1 MIASSFL
8 LAATLAAP
16 SRAAVTADVTG
27 RALPT
32 LYALELIGTRGL
44 SFGRYFDASRLR
56 PVVSAPAPVAVKAP
70 PRLFKSATRRLLKKP
85 AKDRY
90 DAVIRREA
98 AAQGLDPRLVKS
110 VIAAESEFTPKAKS
124 RAGALGLMQLMPET
138 AASVGVPR
146 KRLFDPAA
154 KIRAGTAYLAW
165 LFKTAWR
172 RYHLGD
178 LPYTSGPR
186 WVVRRVLAAYNA
198 GPRWLAHSRFYRQT
212 RLYVLKVM
220 SFYGS
225 GISELTPGGTKAGV
239 AS

>member
-1 MIASSFL
+1 MIASSLL
-8 LAATLAAP
+8 LAATLVAPAFAAAP
-16 SRAAVTADVTG
+16 ADLTG

-44 SFGRYFDASRLR
+44 SFGRFFDASR
-56 PVVSAPAPVAVKAP
+56 APVAAPAVQAP
-70 PRLFKSATRRLLKKP
+70 PRLFKSATRRLLQKP
-85 AKDRY
+85 GKDRY

-110 VIAAESEFTPKAKS
+110 VIAAESEFTPRARS

-138 AASVGVPR
+138 AAAVGVPR
-146 KRLFDPAA
+146 RRLFDPVAN
-154 KIRAGTAYLAW
+154 IRAGTAYLAW
-165 LFKTAWR
+165 LFQTAWR

-178 LPYTSGPR
+178 TPFAQGPR
-186 WVVRRVLAAYNA
+186 WVIRRVLAAYNA
-198 GPRWLAHSRFYRQT
+198 GPRWLTSTRLYRQT
-212 RLYVLKVM
+212 RLYVMKVM

-225 GISELTPGGTKAGV
+225 GVSVLKPGGTNAGV